1 MVVVLCWKQAASH
14 TPLPHTLP
22 CCPPPPQIR
31 QLSFDYKPR
40 FGVSPYRGVTRTGY
54 LKPDGAQRWC
64 ARIFID
70 GKMKQLSADYAT
82 QEDAARAYDAKA
94 VEIGRP
100 RHQLNFPDEH

>member
-1 MVVVLCWKQAASH
+1 M
-14 TPLPHTLP
+14 
-22 CCPPPPQIR
+22 
-31 QLSFDYKPR
+31 
-40 FGVSPYRGVTRTGY
+40 SPYRGVTRTGY